1 MRLRLLTI
9 ILGQN
14 LTQMRIIP
22 LAIAFTLS
30 VCIAAAQTK
39 SIAGFSQQNA
49 AIQLKAEAEF
59 DGYLKAA
66 NLEQWMK
73 TLAARP
79 HHLGS
84 SYGKQDAEFIRDLF
98 KSWGYESRIE
108 TYRVLFP
115 TPKVRLLEMTGPTK
129 YKAGLT
135 EPALKEDATSGQSG
149 EQLPVYNAWSA
160 DGDVT
165 GDLVFVNY
173 GVPADYERL
182 EKLGI
187 DVKGKIVIA
196 KYGGSWRGIKPKV
209 AQEHGAVGCIIYS
222 DPEGDGYFQGDVYPK
237 GAFKNQFGAQRGSV
251 LDLPV
256 RPGDPLTPNEGA
268 TEEAKRIERAAADN
282 LLKIP
287 VLPISYK
294 DAQPLLAAL
303 EGPVAPEPW
312 RGALPITYHIGPG
325 PAKVHLKL
333 EFDWKL
339 VDCHNVIATMIG
351 SELTDEWVIRGNH
364 HDAWVNG
371 ANDPISG
378 MVALME
384 EARAISELIKTGWKP
399 RRTLIFCA
407 WDGEE
412 PGLIGSTEW
421 VEHHSTEL
429 KLKAVAYIN
438 SDSNGRGFVGA
449 EGSHTL
455 ERLVNEACMEVID
468 PQTGVNIVERRK
480 AVDAVYAPSTKAK
493 QAVLSQTSLPMDAMG
508 SGSDYSPFIQHLGI
522 PSLNIGFG
530 GESDGGEYHSIY
542 DSYDHYKRFKDPKFE
557 YGVALAKA
565 AGRITMRLANAEV
578 LPFDYKSF
586 QRKVNGFV
594 SDVMTLLETTREST
608 DVENKLIEQNRY
620 VQAADPMV
628 KSIAPSRKE
637 PVPFLNFS
645 SLQNALSQ
653 LEHSAQEC
661 SDAMAKNPSP
671 SNAPAINKM
680 LYQAEQQ
687 LMLAGGLP
695 RRQWFRHSIYAPGY
709 YTGYGVKTVPGIR
722 EAIEQRN
729 WKEAQEQIEVLATTL
744 NSYNEHVK
752 ATTQLLTR

>member
-1 MRLRLLTI
+1 MR
-9 ILGQN
+9 
-14 LTQMRIIP
+14 P
-22 LAIAFTLS
+22 LLS
-30 VCIAAAQTK
+30 VIFIFAGCAAVAQTK
-39 SIAGFSQQNA
+39 SIAGFNEQNSA
-49 AIQLKAEAEF
+49 NQLKAEATY
-59 DGYLKAA
+59 DSYLKAA
-66 NLEQWMK
+66 NLDQWMK
-73 TLAARP
+73 TMAARP

-84 SYGKQDAEFIRDLF
+84 PYGKQDAEFMRDLF
-98 KSWGYESRIE
+98 RSWGYDARIE
-108 TYRVLFP
+108 TYKVLFP
-115 TPKVRLLEMTGPTK
+115 TPKVRLLEMTAPTK
-129 YKAGLT
+129 FKAGLN

-165 GDLVFVNY
+165 GDLVFVNR

-182 EKLGI
+182 EKMGI

-209 AQEHGAVGCIIYS
+209 AQEHGAIGCIIYS
-222 DPEGDGYFQGDVYPK
+222 DPEDDGYFQGDVYPK
-237 GAFKNQFGAQRGSV
+237 GAFKNQYGAQRGAV

-268 TEEAKRIERAAADN
+268 TAEAKRIDRAQADN

-287 VLPISYK
+287 VIPISYK

-303 EGPVAPEPW
+303 EGPVAPEAW
-312 RGALPITYHIGPG
+312 RGALPITYHVGPG
-325 PAKVHLKL
+325 PTKVHLKL

-339 VDCHNVIATMIG
+339 VDCHNVIATMLG
-351 SELTDEWVIRGNH
+351 SELPDEWVIRGNH

-384 EARAISELIKTGWKP
+384 EARAISELVKTGWKP

-421 VEHHSTEL
+421 VEHHATEL
-429 KLKAVAYIN
+429 RLKAVAYIN
-438 SDSNGRGFVGA
+438 SDSNARGFVGV

-455 ERLVNEACMEVID
+455 ERLVNEACREVID
-468 PQTGVNIVERRK
+468 PQTGVSIVERRK
-480 AVDAVYAPSTKAK
+480 AVDAVYAGSAKAK
-493 QAVLSQTSLPMDAMG
+493 QAILSQTSLPMDAMG

-578 LPFDYKSF
+578 LPFEYNSF
-586 QRKVNGFV
+586 HRKASGFV
-594 SDVMTLLETTREST
+594 SDVMTFLETTREAT
-608 DVENKLIEQNRY
+608 EIENRLIDEKRY
-620 VQAADPMV
+620 VQAADPTV
-628 KSIAPSRKE
+628 KFIAPSKKD

-645 SLQNALSQ
+645 TLQNALSQ
-653 LEHSAQEC
+653 LEHSAREYG
-661 SDAMAKNPSP
+661 DALAKNPSP
-671 SNAPAINKM
+671 ANATDVNKM

-687 LMLAGGLP
+687 LMLSSGLP
-695 RRQWFRHSIYAPGY
+695 RRPWFRHSIYAPGY

-722 EAIEQRN
+722 EAIEVRN
-729 WKEAQEQIEVLATTL
+729 WKEAQEQIELLATVIS
-744 NSYNEHVK
+744 SYNEHVK
-752 ATTQLLTR
+752 ATTQLLSR